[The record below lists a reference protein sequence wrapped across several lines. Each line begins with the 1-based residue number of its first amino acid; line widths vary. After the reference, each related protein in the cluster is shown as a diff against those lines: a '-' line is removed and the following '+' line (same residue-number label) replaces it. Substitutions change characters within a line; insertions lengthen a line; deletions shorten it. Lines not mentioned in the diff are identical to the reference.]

1 MFIDSHAHVD
11 FSSYAADEVEP
22 LVQRAREA
30 GVHRILHIGSGE
42 GTGSMESATAVI
54 ERFPDVY
61 AAIGVHPHDAKLV
74 DEAVLARAKQIAAH
88 PKVKAIGEVGLDFH
102 YNHSNREEQFAAL
115 RAFVRL
121 AKELKKPLVIHDRDS
136 HEELLQVLKEE
147 GAREIGGVFHC
158 FSGDYEFGQR
168 VIEENF
174 HVSFTGIVTFKK
186 AEETQDAAKRLPLE
200 RMLIETDSPFL
211 TPIPF
216 RGKRNEPA
224 YVRYVA
230 EKIAELKGLS
240 VEEVAERTS
249 ANATKLF
256 SLGA

>member
-1 MFIDSHAHVD
+1 
-11 FSSYAADEVEP
+11 
-22 LVQRAREA
+22 
-30 GVHRILHIGSGE
+30 
-42 GTGSMESATAVI
+42 
-54 ERFPDVY
+54 
-61 AAIGVHPHDAKLV
+61 
-74 DEAVLARAKQIAAH
+74 
-88 PKVKAIGEVGLDFH
+88 
-102 YNHSNREEQFAAL
+102 
-115 RAFVRL
+115 
-121 AKELKKPLVIHDRDS
+121 IHDRDS
-136 HEELLQVLKEE
+136 HEELLQVLREE

-158 FSGDYEFGQR
+158 FSGDYEFGKR

-249 ANATKLF
+249 ANATQLF

>member
-11 FSSYAADEVEP
+11 FSSYAAEEVEP
-22 LVQRAREA
+22 LIQRAREA

-42 GTGSMESATAVI
+42 GVGSMEGATAVI

-74 DEAVLARAKQIAAH
+74 NEAVLARAKQIASH
-88 PKVKAIGEVGLDFH
+88 PKVKAIGEIGLDFH
-102 YNHSNREEQFAAL
+102 YNHSDREAQFAAL
-115 RAFVRL
+115 RAFIGL
-121 AKELKKPLVIHDRDS
+121 AKELKKPVVIHDRDS

-147 GAREIGGVFHC
+147 KAGEVGGVFHC
-158 FSGDYEFGQR
+158 FSGDYEFGKR
-168 VIEENF
+168 VIDENF

-186 AEETQDAAKRLPLE
+186 AEQTQEAAKHLPLE

-249 ANATKLF
+249 ANAVKLF
-256 SLGA
+256 SLDA